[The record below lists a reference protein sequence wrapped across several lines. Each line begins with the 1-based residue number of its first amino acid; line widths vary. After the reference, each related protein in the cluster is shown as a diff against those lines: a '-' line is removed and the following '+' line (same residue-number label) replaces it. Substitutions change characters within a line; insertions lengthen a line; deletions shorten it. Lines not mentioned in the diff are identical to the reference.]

1 MSTPLPPPAP
11 SPRPIFLREP
21 VRVVSAFATFSA
33 AINAVFLGTGL
44 YSGAVAAAITGILGA
59 GIAFAHELF
68 TRAEVVPLRPL
79 EDYAAAVKAGP

>member
-1 MSTPLPPPAP
+1 VTAPLPPPAP
-11 SPRPIFLREP
+11 PAQRPIFLREP

-44 YSGAVAAAITGILGA
+44 YSGVVGAAITGILGA

-79 EDYAAAVKAGP
+79 EDLAEAAKAV